1 MGLHKVIGQSQFIA
15 LPGAFPCSYN
25 TAVHNNQ
32 TAVIIL
38 CFRNNGSVIAYRGLH
53 HMLDRFLHKI
63 RKLHIRYSVWNMQC
77 HIPGQD
83 SRGSVKRKKGFT
95 NPAVSTCR
103 RLLKP
108 PYVCNGCGKRSV
120 CSLEK
125 RLYNA
130 DFAHREYRDILSE
143 SRTGLSYSEDEIR
156 YLDEFIS
163 PLIRQ
168 NQSPHHICVYNADS
182 LTVSERTIYRLIDSR
197 IISAMNIDLPRK
209 VRYSAR
215 KVERHLK
222 VDKVCLADNGTEFS
236 NPRAVEYDR

>member
-53 HMLDRFLHKI
+53 HMPDRFLHKI

-103 RLLKP
+103 LGS
-108 PYVCNGCGKRSV
+108 GC
-120 CSLEK
+120 
-125 RLYNA
+125 A
-130 DFAHREYRDILSE
+130 DIL
-143 SRTGLSYSEDEIR
+143 
-156 YLDEFIS
+156 IS
-163 PLIRQ
+163 HLGGNP
-168 NQSPHHICVYNADS
+168 
-182 LTVSERTIYRLIDSR
+182 
-197 IISAMNIDLPRK
+197 ISAQNAMLPEGIPYAGAAPCAMLS
-209 VRYSAR
+209 VRISKKKPAG
-215 KVERHLK
+215 V
-222 VDKVCLADNGTEFS
+222 S
-236 NPRAVEYDR
+236 